1 MGVSHL
7 VSVSALINV
16 HAETV
21 RDDLP
26 LQWSTCAPAYR
37 EPHTASIG
45 IKGQAAKSSAVRQAE
60 QELGCK
66 KLKNHISGAAHFVCA
81 DFRFS
86 CSLLDLVAVPW
97 QALQDDPLTRY
108 LACNSDD
115 ERARGVVTEYAQE
128 ILTSA
133 SSAGLLFHVNDFA
146 AAALAH
152 RIPEELVSTHRW
164 YARKHRWYARKH
176 TKLRTAIQ
184 PITRQQGRLCCSS
197 EPSETCIHTQ
207 PYLQKSFTVHICP
220 GYPARPAKCRRPA
233 K

>member
-1 MGVSHL
+1 MGGFPEPL
-7 VSVSALINV
+7 VSVSALIV
-16 HAETV
+16 HAETCTV
-21 RDDLP
+21 RDDHP

-66 KLKNHISGAAHFVCA
+66 KLENHISGAAHFVCA
-81 DFRFS
+81 DFSFS
-86 CSLLDLVAVPW
+86 YSLLDLVAVPW

-115 ERARGVVTEYAQE
+115 ERARDVVTEYAQE
-128 ILTSA
+128 ILMSA

-164 YARKHRWYARKH
+164 YARKH
-176 TKLRTAIQ
+176 TKLHTAIQ
-184 PITRQQGRLCCSS
+184 PITRQQERLCCSS
-197 EPSETCIHTQ
+197 VPSETCIDTQ
-207 PYLQKSFTVHICP
+207 PYLQKSFTMHICP